1 MRWCD
6 TMAQWRGHR
15 IWNQTE
21 LFDLT
26 TWPFWLHFSLLQ
38 SVISIQWSAVWE
50 KCLIISKTRNKNY
63 LLGLLIVTGGEIC
76 HVSSHSTKKCS
87 AGPRLWRKKTHPC
100 FRVTFWGWVQTA
112 CFHCWQRL
120 WIVCFL
126 GWECCHSIYRIG
138 YTSPPHC
145 HMKATCLLSGLST
158 MWRRPGFLNQE
169 ACLVTKSSRRTK
181 WEWVG
186 VRVPS
191 LWSSTIRKE
200 SLQDSMGSINKK

>member
-1 MRWCD
+1 
-6 TMAQWRGHR
+6 MAQWRGHR

-26 TWPFWLHFSLLQ
+26 TWPFWLSFFSLTKCYKY
-38 SVISIQWSAVWE
+38 SVKCYMG

-63 LLGLLIVTGGEIC
+63 LLGLLIVTGEEIC
-76 HVSSHSTKKCS
+76 HLSSHSTKKCS
-87 AGPRLWRKKTHPC
+87 AGPRLRRKKTHPC
-100 FRVTFWGWVQTA
+100 FRTTFWGWVQTA

-138 YTSPPHC
+138 YTSPPHG
-145 HMKATCLLSGLST
+145 HTKATRLLSGLST
-158 MWRRPGFLNQE
+158 MWRRQGFLNQE

-181 WEWVG
+181 REWVG
-186 VRVPS
+186 VRVTS
-191 LWSSTIRKE
+191 LWSSTISKE